1 MSNLI
6 ERARPIRL
14 VIFDVDGVLTEG
26 RLSYSS
32 HPDAP
37 DKEENKVFH
46 VRDGLGMKLLMQ
58 AGLEIGI
65 ITARSSLAVARRM
78 ADLGVP
84 HVYQGQLDKRAS
96 YEHLRA
102 QLKLAHEQVAYMG
115 DDIIDLPVLRRVGL
129 AATVSDATPFMQSH
143 CHWVAQQRGGLGA
156 ARELCE
162 FILSAQGRW
171 EETLAYYLRE

>member
-1 MSNLI
+1 MHELI
-6 ERARPIRL
+6 ERARPVRL
-14 VIFDVDGVLTEG
+14 VIFDVDGVLTDG

-37 DKEENKVFH
+37 EKEQSKVFH
-46 VRDGLGMKLLMQ
+46 SRDGLGMKLLMQ

-84 HVYQGQLDKRAS
+84 HVHQGQQDKLAT
-96 YEHLRA
+96 YQNMIEHLA
-102 QLKLAHEQVAYMG
+102 LSHEQVAYMG
-115 DDIIDLPVLRRVGL
+115 DDIIDLPVLRRVGF
-129 AATVSDATPFMQSH
+129 AATVADASEFMQSH
-143 CHWVAQQRGGLGA
+143 CHFVSKHHSGQGA

-162 FILSAQGRW
+162 FILNAQGRW
-171 EETLAYYLRE
+171 DETLAYFLR

>member
-1 MSNLI
+1 MHELI
-6 ERARPIRL
+6 ERARPVRL
-14 VIFDVDGVLTEG
+14 VLFDVDGVLTDG

-37 DKEENKVFH
+37 DKEDSKVFH

-58 AGLEIGI
+58 AGLNIGI

-78 ADLGVP
+78 ADLGVQ
-84 HVYQGQLDKRAS
+84 HVYQGQHDKLAS
-96 YEHLRA
+96 YEELIT
-102 QLKLAHEQVAYMG
+102 KLGLSHEQVAYMG

-129 AATVSDATPFMQSH
+129 AATVNDASAFMQNH
-143 CHWVAQQRGGLGA
+143 CHFVAQNRGGQGA

-171 EETLAYYLRE
+171 DATLAYFLR

>member
-1 MSNLI
+1 MSSLI

-65 ITARSSLAVARRM
+65 ITARSSLAVTRRM
-78 ADLGVP
+78 TDLGVT
-84 HVYQGQLDKRAS
+84 HVYQGQHDKLTSYQNLLD
-96 YEHLRA
+96 
-102 QLKLAHEQVAYMG
+102 QLGLSHAQVAYMG

-129 AATVSDATPFMQSH
+129 AATVADATAFMQSH

-162 FILSAQGRW
+162 FILNAQGRW
-171 EETLAYYLRE
+171 DETLAYYLRD

>member
-1 MSNLI
+1 MQHMI
-6 ERARPIRL
+6 ERARPVRL
-14 VIFDVDGVLTEG
+14 VIFDVDGVLTDG

-37 DKEENKVFH
+37 EKEQSKVFH

-78 ADLGVP
+78 TDLGVP
-84 HVYQGQLDKRAS
+84 HVHQGQHD
-96 YEHLRA
+96 
-102 QLKLAHEQVAYMG
+102 KLATYQDLIERLGLSHEQVAYMG

-129 AATVSDATPFMQSH
+129 AATVADASAFMRSQ
-143 CHWVAQQRGGLGA
+143 CHWVSQQPGGQGA

-162 FILSAQGRW
+162 FILNAQGRW
-171 EETLAYYLRE
+171 DETLAYYLR